1 MRSWTRVI
9 PLPTRWNFRLPLLP
23 HLGRRRGWLF
33 ILIQVIH
40 GSCLELQGV
49 NHDIGFGSKVIWET
63 SRTGGLGQL

>member
-1 MRSWTRVI
+1 MCHT
-9 PLPTRWNFRLPLLP
+9 PAYKMELLA

-63 SRTGGLGQL
+63 CRMGGLGQL